1 MSIFTSPQLLN
12 SPRWK
17 NARVGLLGGSF
28 NPPHAGHVH
37 ISVGALKAL
46 ELDAVWWL
54 VSPQNPLK
62 TDKPAPMGE
71 RIAMAEEI
79 IDHPQILVSGIEENL
94 GTRKTYQSIRKL
106 KNHYP
111 HTDFV
116 WISGMDNA
124 LSLHQWNDWQA
135 LLDEVCMVHLTRY
148 PARSIVQ
155 QCPLKML
162 AQQKHV
168 FLNRAGKLPL
178 DSGTT
183 YWMMQKKMVDL
194 SSTQIRQNS
203 AEQAV

>member
-17 NARVGLLGGSF
+17 NARIGLLGGSF

-62 TDKPAPMGE
+62 VDKPAPMSE
-71 RIAMAEEI
+71 RIAMAEAI
-79 IDHPQILVSGIEENL
+79 IDHPQILVSGLEEDL
-94 GTRKTYQSIRKL
+94 GTRRTYQSVKKL
-106 KNHYP
+106 KHCYP
-111 HTDFV
+111 HTNFV

-135 LLDEVCMVHLTRY
+135 LLGEICMVHLTRY

-162 AQQKHV
+162 GQQKHV
-168 FLNRAGKLPL
+168 YLRRAGKLPL

-194 SSTQIRQNS
+194 SSTQIRQKAS
-203 AEQAV
+203 GKAV